1 VTVARTRLA
10 AVASALALSA
20 SVIAPVAAPAHP
32 RASAASAGVLNGRS
46 VWIWYMSR
54 SDGGSVPAIVA
65 RARAAGVRTLIV
77 KSSDGNNYWSQFS
90 PQLVAE
96 LHASGLH
103 VCAWQYVYGTDP
115 LGEAAMGA
123 RAARNGAECLIIDAE
138 AEYEGRYGSAQTYI
152 RELRRLVGR
161 GYAVGLAS
169 FPYVDYHPGFPYSV
183 FLGPGGA
190 QFDLPQM
197 YWKDINGS
205 PDTVFHHTYIYNRI
219 YKRSIFPLGQTYGS
233 PAIGDLQQ
241 FRGLAIRYRARGI
254 SWWDFAWTSASG
266 FWSAISGFFTPASVV
281 APLGQPAL
289 GQGDKGDAVLWMQ
302 EHLARAYR
310 SQLTTGLF
318 GAQTDA
324 TLRAFQARRGLPVS
338 GRTDRATWR
347 ALLRLPA
354 VPTDWSGSGSRIA
367 SAARGPFTGGTAA
380 PASASL
386 RARGYE
392 IPEIGAQRAPTN
404 ASWAEPGTASP

>member
-1 VTVARTRLA
+1 LSVAARIRLA
-10 AVASALALSA
+10 VLASAFALTLQA
-20 SVIAPVAAPAHP
+20 IAPGA
-32 RASAASAGVLNGRS
+32 ASAAGVLNGRS
-46 VWIWYMSR
+46 MWIWYMSR

-90 PQLVAE
+90 PRLVGE

-138 AEYEGRYGSAQTYI
+138 AEYEGRYGSAQTYV

-161 GYAVGLAS
+161 GYPVGLAS
-169 FPYVDYHPGFPYSV
+169 FPYVDYHPSFPYSV

-205 PDTVFHHTYIYNRI
+205 PDTVFHHTYTYNRI

-241 FRGLAIRYRARGI
+241 FRGLAVRYRARGI
-254 SWWDFAWTSASG
+254 SWWDFAWTSAAG
-266 FWSAISGFFTPASVV
+266 FWSAIDGFFSPVSVV
-281 APLGQPAL
+281 APLREPVL
-289 GQGDKGDAVLWMQ
+289 GSGDKGDAVLWMQ

-318 GAQTDA
+318 GAQTLGN
-324 TLRAFQARRGLPVS
+324 LRAFQARRGLPAS
-338 GRTDRATWR
+338 GRTDVATWR

-354 VPTDWSGSGSRIA
+354 VATNWSGSGSRIA
-367 SAARGPFTGGTAA
+367 RVARGAHGSSFTGGTAA

-386 RARGYE
+386 RALGYE
-392 IPEIGAQRAPTN
+392 IPELGAQRAPTD
-404 ASWAEPGTASP
+404 AAHAEP